1 MFSKEPLKSHQLY
14 EIRPASSDVA
24 PVGRPIAHKSAEK
37 QATGEAE
44 YVDDMPRF
52 ENEAYL
58 GLVLSS
64 RSHAEIVSV
73 DATAALE
80 VEGVF
85 CFISAK
91 DIPSDRN
98 TYNIV
103 PILDEEVFAS
113 EKAREELMTES
124 EPYSF
129 HTIPYHVAG
138 SGSGTAH
145 CRNSGERSRHRPESG
160 QVGESRV

>member
-14 EIRPASSDVA
+14 EIRPASSAVA
-24 PVGRPIAHKSAEK
+24 PVGRPIAHKSAEQ

-64 RSHAEIVSV
+64 RSHAEIVSM

-85 CFISAK
+85 CFLSAK

-98 TYNIV
+98 KYNIV

-113 EKAREELMTES
+113 EKARL
-124 EPYSF
+124 
-129 HTIPYHVAG
+129 
-138 SGSGTAH
+138 
-145 CRNSGERSRHRPESG
+145 RHDFG
-160 QVGESRV
+160 

>member
-24 PVGRPIAHKSAEK
+24 PVGRPIAHKSAER

-58 GLVLSS
+58 GLVLSGK
-64 RSHAEIVSV
+64 SHAEIVSV
-73 DATAALE
+73 DATAALM
-80 VEGVF
+80 VEGVI
-85 CFISAK
+85 CFLSAK
-91 DIPSDRN
+91 DIPGDRN
-98 TYNIV
+98 KYNIV

-113 EKAREELMTES
+113 DKARL
-124 EPYSF
+124 
-129 HTIPYHVAG
+129 
-138 SGSGTAH
+138 
-145 CRNSGERSRHRPESG
+145 G
-160 QVGESRV
+160 QTSTLLRIHI

>member
-58 GLVLSS
+58 GLVLSGKG
-64 RSHAEIVSV
+64 HAEIVSV
-73 DATAALE
+73 DATEALK
-80 VEGVF
+80 VDGVF
-85 CFISAK
+85 GFFSAK
-91 DIPSDRN
+91 DISSDRN
-98 TYNIV
+98 KYSIV

-113 EKAREELMTES
+113 EKVRETWIV
-124 EPYSF
+124 F
-129 HTIPYHVAG
+129 
-138 SGSGTAH
+138 
-145 CRNSGERSRHRPESG
+145 
-160 QVGESRV
+160 